1 MIKGLDIFKE
11 HFRSYADRYILIG
24 GTACDLAMREAGLE
38 FRVTK
43 DLDIVLCIEALDT
56 EFVKAFWEF
65 IRAGGY
71 QQKQKATG
79 GRQYYR
85 FQKPTNSD
93 YPFMLELFSRRPD
106 LLDLAEGSDLTPL
119 PTEEEVSSLSAILM
133 NDDYYA
139 FVQAGKKDA
148 EGLSYLG
155 PEHIL
160 PLKARAWLDLT
171 DRKADG
177 DRIDSKAIKKHK
189 NDVFRMY
196 RIIDPTF
203 AGDVPESIRNDLKKF
218 IARMR
223 NESIDFK
230 TLGLGATDLESVLG
244 ELGRIY
250 AVD

>member
-1 MIKGLDIFKE
+1 MVRGLDIFKE
-11 HFRSYADRYILIG
+11 HFRSYADRYVLIG

-38 FRVTK
+38 FRATK

-71 QQKQKATG
+71 KQKQKATTE
-79 GRQYYR
+79 RQYYR

-93 YPFMLELFSRRPD
+93 YPFMLELFARRPD

-119 PTEEEVSSLSAILM
+119 PTEDEISSLSAILM

-160 PLKARAWLDLT
+160 PLKARAWLDLR

-177 DRIDSKAIKKHK
+177 HSIDSRVIKKHK
-189 NDVFRMY
+189 NDVFRLY
-196 RIIDPTF
+196 QIIDPTF
-203 AGDVPESIRNDLKKF
+203 AGEVPESIGSDLKKF

-230 TLGLGATDLESVLG
+230 TLGLGGTDLNSVF
-244 ELGRIY
+244 EDLGRIY
-250 AVD
+250 GLD

>member
-1 MIKGLDIFKE
+1 MVRGLDIFKE
-11 HFRSYADRYILIG
+11 HFRSYADRYVLIG
-24 GTACDLAMREAGLE
+24 GTACDLAMREVGLD
-38 FRVTK
+38 FRATK

-85 FQKPTNSD
+85 FQKPTNIN
-93 YPFMLELFSRRPD
+93 YPFMLELFSRHPD
-106 LLDLAEGSDLTPL
+106 VLDLTDDSDLTPL
-119 PTEEEVSSLSAILM
+119 PTGKDVSSLSAILM

-177 DRIDSKAIKKHK
+177 DSIDSKAIKKHK

-196 RIIDPTF
+196 QIIDPTF
-203 AGDVPESIRNDLKKF
+203 AGDVPESIKDDLRKF
-218 IARMR
+218 IDLMR
-223 NESIDFK
+223 KEEIDFK
-230 TLGLGATDLESVLG
+230 ALGLGETDLNSVLK
-244 ELGRIY
+244 ELTRIY
-250 AVD
+250 GLD

>member
-1 MIKGLDIFKE
+1 MVKGLDIFKE

-38 FRVTK
+38 FRATK

-106 LLDLAEGSDLTPL
+106 LLDLDEGSDLTPL

-177 DRIDSKAIKKHK
+177 DSIDSKAIKKHK

-250 AVD
+250 VVD